1 MIRTIVQAFI
11 VSTFIVFLYSC
22 QNTKEDQASPTQS
35 LLEKLSPEETGL
47 TFINEILED
56 EQVNLITFSYV
67 YNGAGIGIG
76 DFNNDGLPDI
86 YMAGNSKSGR
96 LYINKGNWKFE
107 DVTEQAGVS
116 TEGWSTGVSVV
127 DINQDGLADI
137 YVCRSGPLGEELR
150 KNLLFI
156 NEGDGTFSEEAA
168 SYGLDDSSWSTQGV
182 FFDYDKDGHLDMFL
196 LNYDNDESYDLS
208 IVNPKVN
215 DGSAVSTDK
224 LFRNNGDG
232 TFSDV
237 SKTAGIT
244 YEGYGLGVALS
255 DFNSDGWTDIFV
267 SNDFIFDDLLYI
279 NNGNGTFTEKSK
291 DYLLHTSH
299 FGMGTDAADFNN
311 DGLPDIMQV
320 DMMPEDNFRQK
331 KLLGPMHYDFF
342 NLTLKEGY
350 SPQYMRNNLHLNNL
364 KGAFSE
370 VGYLAGVHHTDW
382 SWAPLFVDLDGDGY
396 KDLLVSN
403 GYRRNVTDFD
413 FRLYM
418 AEQLRESGK
427 EFDQETAFKVVQQ
440 TDDTPVANYAFHNQ
454 GNYQFTNKAEE
465 WGFAQ
470 PSYSAGMVY
479 ADFDGDGAMDV
490 LVSTIDEPLLIYRN
504 RKAEEENYHY
514 LKFQLQGPQGNRDGL
529 GSKILVYSGGQMQ
542 FLEANPFRGYMSSV
556 DPVLHTGLGKQAK
569 ADSIRIIWP
578 DGKTQMLEDVPSNQ
592 TLVFRY
598 SETKELFN
606 GSYLADK
613 HQRFTQT
620 NLPASLNLT
629 HNQDEYADF
638 KQEPLLPHQFSKLG
652 PGIAVYDINEDGKDD
667 FVMGQGIGYATRV
680 FLSQKDNT
688 FQELVLEGSEYY
700 DDQGLLLFRASK
712 EAPVMLYVA
721 SGGNQNLPNHG
732 SYQDRLYAY
741 HSESGVFEDKTDLL
755 PDIRTSTSIVR
766 GGDLNNDGN
775 IELFVGTRLIP
786 MSYPKSEKS
795 HLLSWNGERFEDI
808 SLAWLPGGS
817 QFGMVTDAAFT
828 DYNNDGRNDLLIVGE
843 FMAPVLLENSGLGTL
858 QDKSNALGLDTLS
871 GWHTGIQV
879 GDFDNNGYS
888 DYVLGNYGLNSR
900 LKASKNEPVRV
911 YAGDLDKS
919 GNLDPIISYSI
930 QGQESPLPSLSS
942 LTEQVVLMR
951 RKFPKY
957 NTYAGATVEE
967 IMGETNMQQALK
979 LAATHFQSTILM
991 NSPEGFVIKPLP
1003 VEAQFAPIKGMLALD
1018 LNNDR
1023 NLDLLIIGNN
1033 HETEVVTG
1041 RHDAMNGL
1049 TLLGRGDGTFEVE
1062 RGSDNGFLFQQ
1073 NARSLVHA
1081 LINDKL
1087 NFIASANGRKV
1098 QAFEFHQGEE
1108 FILEKLSHMN
1118 DVLVIEWPNGLKRKV
1133 EYAQIQGY
1141 YGHSSSRLI
1150 LSTSVSGVQINS
1162 LK

>member
-1 MIRTIVQAFI
+1 MIRTLGQAFI

-22 QNTKEDQASPTQS
+22 QNTKEDQAPPTQS

-86 YMAGNSKSGR
+86 YLAGNSKSSR
-96 LYINKGNWKFE
+96 LYLNKGDWKFE
-107 DVTEQAGVS
+107 DITEAAGVQ

-127 DINQDGLADI
+127 DINQDGFADI

-150 KNLLFI
+150 KNLLFV
-156 NEGDGTFSEEAA
+156 NNGDGTFTEEAA
-168 SYGLDDSSWSTQGV
+168 AYRLDDSSWSTQGV
-182 FFDYDKDGHLDMFL
+182 FFDYDKDGDLDMFL

-208 IVNPKVN
+208 IVNPKIN

-232 TFSDV
+232 TFSDI
-237 SKTAGIT
+237 SKAAGIT

-255 DFNSDGWTDIFV
+255 DINADGWTDIFV

-350 SPQYMRNNLHLNNL
+350 SPQYMRNNLHLNNA

-370 VGYLAGVHHTDW
+370 IGYLAGVHHTDW
-382 SWAPLFVDLDGDGY
+382 SWAPLFVDLDADGH

-440 TDDTPVANYAFHNQ
+440 TDDTPVANYAFHNE
-454 GNYQFTNKAEE
+454 GNYRFTNKAEE

-490 LVSTIDEPLLIYRN
+490 LVSTIDEPLLMYRN
-504 RKAEEENYHY
+504 KKADEENFHY
-514 LKFQLQGPQGNRDGL
+514 LKFQLRGQEGNTDGL
-529 GSKILVYSGGQMQ
+529 GTKIFVYSGGQMQ

-556 DPVLHTGLGKQAK
+556 DPILHTGLGSHNQ
-569 ADSIRIIWP
+569 ADSIRIIWT
-578 DGKTQMLEDVPSNQ
+578 DGKTQKLENVPSNQ
-592 TLVFRY
+592 TLTLRY
-598 SETKELFN
+598 SDAKNAFS
-606 GSYLADK
+606 GSYLPK
-613 HQRFTQT
+613 MNQRFSSTA
-620 NLPASLNLT
+620 LPASLSLV
-629 HNQDEYADF
+629 HEQDEYADF

-652 PGIAVYDINEDGKDD
+652 PGVAVYDINEDGKDD
-667 FVMGQGIGYATRV
+667 FVMGQGLGYTTKV
-680 FLSQKDNT
+680 FLSQEDDHFK
-688 FQELVLEGSEYY
+688 ELALRGSDFY
-700 DDQGLLLFRASK
+700 DDHGLLVFRPS
-712 EAPVMLYVA
+712 EESPVMLYVA
-721 SGGNQNLPNHG
+721 SGGNQNLANHG
-732 SYQDRLYAY
+732 SYRDRLYSFDA
-741 HSESGVFEDKTDLL
+741 ERGTFEEKTDLL
-755 PDIRTSTSIVR
+755 PDIRTSSSIVR
-766 GGDLNNDGN
+766 AGDLNNDGN
-775 IELFVGTRLIP
+775 IELFVGTRLLP
-786 MSYPKSEKS
+786 MNYPKSDKS
-795 HLLSWNGERFEDI
+795 HLLSWNGDRFEDI
-808 SLAWLPGGS
+808 SLAWLPGGN
-817 QFGMVTDAAFT
+817 QFGMVTDAAFS
-828 DYNNDGRNDLLIVGE
+828 DYNNDGRKDLLIVGE
-843 FMAPVLLENSGLGTL
+843 FMAPVMLENTGLGTL
-858 QDKSNALGLDTLS
+858 QDKSAALGLDTLS
-871 GWHTGIQV
+871 GWYTSLQV
-879 GDFDNNGYS
+879 GDFDNNGFS
-888 DYVLGNYGLNSR
+888 DYVLGNYGMNSR
-900 LKASKNEPVRV
+900 LKASTKEPVRV
-911 YAGDLDKS
+911 YATDLDKS
-919 GNLDPIISYSI
+919 GNLDPIISYYI

-942 LTEQVVLMR
+942 LTEQVVAMR

-957 NTYAGATVEE
+957 NTYARATVEE
-967 IMGETNMQQALK
+967 IMGETNMQQAIK
-979 LAATHFQSTILM
+979 LEATHFQSTILL
-991 NSPEGFVIKPLP
+991 NGSNGFTVQPLP
-1003 VEAQFAPIKGMLALD
+1003 VEAQFAPIKGMMALD
-1018 LNNDR
+1018 LNEDS
-1023 NLDLLIIGNN
+1023 NLDMLLIGNN

-1049 TLLGRGDGTFEVE
+1049 TLLGQGDGTFKVE
-1062 RGSDNGFLFQQ
+1062 RGSDNGFLFQE

-1098 QAFEFHQGEE
+1098 QAFELAQSEAY
-1108 FILEKLSHMN
+1108 ILEELSHMN
-1118 DVLVIEWPNGLKRKV
+1118 DVMVIEWPNGLKRKV

-1141 YGHSSSRLI
+1141 YGHSSSRII
-1150 LSTSVSGVQINS
+1150 LSSSLSGVQINS
-1162 LK
+1162 FK